1 MVHISQKIWLLNFGT
16 HLLSVPCLLHSLRNP
31 HWWFDPQHNM
41 RCYMTLK
48 SKTWWSGHIAGIG
61 ETSKACTISVWKS
74 LCKCPFGR
82 VGRVLGMWDVRW
94 LELIQIYIHTHTYTC
109 CRNSINL
116 HFVSFSEDT
125 IIVTGFGP
133 FGDHKIN
140 ASWETVKLLPSL
152 NIEEEF
158 GVKLI
163 IREIPVTYDY
173 IAENV
178 PILWKEHNPMVC
190 TFFGTWTCHETP
202 I

>member
-1 MVHISQKIWLLNFGT
+1 M
-16 HLLSVPCLLHSLRNP
+16 C
-31 HWWFDPQHNM
+31 
-41 RCYMTLK
+41 
-48 SKTWWSGHIAGIG
+48 
-61 ETSKACTISVWKS
+61 
-74 LCKCPFGR
+74 
-82 VGRVLGMWDVRW
+82 DVRKRGDGAYSDHV
-94 LELIQIYIHTHTYTC
+94 QFIHTC

-116 HFVSFSEDT
+116 HFVSFSDDT
-125 IIVTGFGP
+125 VIVTGFGP

-163 IREIPVTYDY
+163 IHEIPVTYDY

-190 TFFGTWTCHETP
+190 TFFVHEFAMRP
-202 I
+202 